1 MFRCTSPR
9 LSSNPYESLGDFK
22 VRIQDILDDK
32 KEREIEKLQERYGRK
47 EKMLLARLER
57 ALDKV
62 KKEEADASSSLLDT
76 GIAVLGALFGRSS
89 TAKLGRALSKGSR
102 AYKERGD
109 ISRAEEQVA
118 KVREDLE
125 ILSEELEEKIEDLSM
140 KYDVESVNIVKSSM
154 KLRKSD
160 IEINQL
166 GLVWVV

>member
-9 LSSNPYESLGDFK
+9 LSSTPYEHLGDFK

-32 KEREIEKLQERYGRK
+32 KESEIEKLQERYGRK
-47 EKMLLARLER
+47 EKMLLSRLQR
-57 ALDKV
+57 ALEKV
-62 KKEEADASSSLLDT
+62 EKEEADASSSLLDT

-89 TAKLGRALSKGSR
+89 SAKLGRALTKGSR

-109 ISRAEEQVA
+109 ISRAEEQVE

-125 ILSEELEEKIEDLSM
+125 ILSEEIEEKIDDLAM
-140 KYDVESVNIVKSSM
+140 KYDVESVNIIESAM
-154 KLRKSD
+154 KPRKSD

-166 GLVWVV
+166 SLVWVV